1 MKIFKKDKRRDIKNK
16 EAIEISN
23 TTDNTKSSVKL
34 RVFRINAIQDPKDVH
49 HFDEFQIPV
58 KRWTTV
64 LDALLDAKSYHDSS
78 IAIRYSCRMAS
89 CGSCGMKINGI
100 PRLACYTKISELAT
114 NTITCEPLPNFPYI
128 RDLVTDFSQFINH
141 HRSVMPYIQ
150 NKKADISDVNELTEY
165 EQTPEDLDKFLQFS
179 YCIKC
184 GLCYS
189 ACPTVA
195 TDLKFPGPQA
205 LSQAY
210 RYFADSRDTD
220 KSNRL
225 KVIDTSHGISRC
237 HFAGSC
243 SNVCPKGVDPALGI
257 QLLRSHL
264 LGFSNSEKKISK
276 LQDRSSNYYTAKEGE
291 GDTEKNE
298 DNDK

>member
-1 MKIFKKDKRRDIKNK
+1 MNIFNKNK
-16 EAIEISN
+16 RKILEKEESVKESN
-23 TTDNTKSSVKL
+23 NSLSSSSSNQSSVKI
-34 RVFRINAIQDPKDVH
+34 RVFRINTIKDPHDVP
-49 HFDEFQIPV
+49 HFDEFDVPV

-64 LDALLDAKSYHDSS
+64 LDALLHAKSYQDSS
-78 IAIRYSCRMAS
+78 IGIRYSCRMAS

-100 PRLACYTKISELAT
+100 PRLACYTKITDLNT
-114 NTITCEPLPNFPYI
+114 NTITCEPLPNFSYI
-128 RDLVTDFSQFINH
+128 RDLVTDFSKFFDH
-141 HRSVMPYIQ
+141 HKSIMPYIQ
-150 NKKADISDVNELTEY
+150 NKKADIENINENTEFV
-165 EQTPEDLDKFLQFS
+165 QTPEDLDKYLQFS
-179 YCIKC
+179 YCIRC

-210 RYFADSRDTD
+210 RYLADSRDTD
-220 KSNRL
+220 KSKRL
-225 KVIDTSHGISRC
+225 KVIDTNHGIWRC

-264 LGFSNSEKKISK
+264 LGLSNNEKKIAK
-276 LQDRSSNYYTAKEGE
+276 IQDRSVSTAISY
-291 GDTEKNE
+291 DNE
-298 DNDK
+298 ENDIE